1 MLLVLGGMKHVGK
14 SSLGRRLASRYDVPF
29 FDLDDRIVDVYN
41 SKHDGQSTT
50 VREIYRHHGRRVFRR
65 LERIAARTLHDSVTV
80 SAGTSNRGT
89 AFSAVVALGG
99 GTVENR
105 AAFGV
110 LCRAGLFVYLHEDA
124 ERLFARIIAG
134 GVPPFLSPGDPR
146 EKFEMLFRKRT
157 RLYAKKADIRIDL
170 DGRSLDDA
178 EKLTHATIQEYID
191 GRQ

>member
-1 MLLVLGGMKHVGK
+1 MKHVGK

-41 SKHDGQSTT
+41 SMNAGNVTT

-65 LERIAARTLHDSVTV
+65 HERSAARTLYDSLTV
-80 SAGTSNRGT
+80 SAGDSDGG
-89 AFSAVVALGG
+89 APFSAVVALGG

-110 LCRAGLFVYLHEDA
+110 LCRDGLFVYLHEDA

-134 GVPPFLSPGDPR
+134 GVPPFLRPGDPR
-146 EKFEMLFRKRT
+146 EKFELLYRKRT
-157 RLYAKKADIRIDL
+157 CLYAKKADIRIDL
-170 DGRSLDDA
+170 DGRSLDEA
-178 EKLTHATIQEYID
+178 EKLTHTTIQEYID

>member
-1 MLLVLGGMKHVGK
+1 MKHVGK
-14 SSLGRRLASRYDVPF
+14 SSLGRRLASRFGVPF
-29 FDLDDRIVDVYN
+29 FDLDDRIAEVYG
-41 SKHDGQSTT
+41 KRHGGRVAT
-50 VREIYRHHGRRVFRR
+50 VREIYREHGRRVFRR
-65 LERIAARTLHDSVTV
+65 FERVAARTLHDSVTV
-80 SAGTSNRGT
+80 SAGTSNRGA

-157 RLYAKKADIRIDL
+157 RLYAKKADIRVDL